1 MLWEQNN
8 KLWEQN
14 NFFSRMALIS
24 HFRLQ
29 TFMVIKILSK
39 RFSLVLKNHPNRI
52 AVFIGSDVTFRLD
65 VFSI

>member
-1 MLWEQNN
+1 MLWKQNN

-14 NFFSRMALIS
+14 KKFSRMALI
-24 HFRLQ
+24 
-29 TFMVIKILSK
+29 MVIKILSM

-65 VFSI
+65 IFSI